1 MTRVAIVGG
10 GIVGC
15 SCAYY
20 LAREGVEVT
29 LLEQHEVAYGASG
42 RNPGFVWLHCRN
54 PGFALDVSLAGR
66 ALYDTLA
73 EELPLPFEFR
83 PSGGVM
89 FFLTPEQG
97 VVFEQFV
104 AARNADGLEM
114 ELIDGA
120 EIRRLAPP
128 IRPDVLGGS
137 YCPLTPTST
146 RRFWCARWP
155 REPAGRAPTSA
166 RA

>member
-42 RNPGFVWLHCRN
+42 RNPGFVWLHGRN

-89 FFLTPEQG
+89 SVAEFSVRQREASAFGASG
-97 VVFEQFV
+97 V
-104 AARNADGLEM
+104 
-114 ELIDGA
+114 
-120 EIRRLAPP
+120 
-128 IRPDVLGGS
+128 
-137 YCPLTPTST
+137 
-146 RRFWCARWP
+146 
-155 REPAGRAPTSA
+155 PAGRERHPCRA
-166 RA
+166 RG